1 MASMLNA
8 RPAADAETTPTSTGD
23 AYAIGELCAQTGLS
37 ARTVRYYEEVGLLPG
52 VRRRAGGR
60 RVYGDDALERLRFIG
75 RLKTLGL
82 SLGEIKEL
90 NDLHAAAG
98 STHEM
103 LKRLHALL
111 GDHLGGLDARIESL
125 ITLRDEMQGYREHVA
140 GRLTDDSVEP
150 SSEED
155 AP

>member
-1 MASMLNA
+1 
-8 RPAADAETTPTSTGD
+8 
-23 AYAIGELCAQTGLS
+23 
-37 ARTVRYYEEVGLLPG
+37 
-52 VRRRAGGR
+52 
-60 RVYGDDALERLRFIG
+60 
-75 RLKTLGL
+75 LKTLGL

-98 STHEM
+98 STLEM

-111 GDHLGGLDARIESL
+111 GDHLGGLDARIELL

-140 GRLTDDSVEP
+140 GRLADDPVAP
-150 SSEED
+150 PSEED